1 MIVLCRD
8 IMNNINKMYVFIG
21 LFVMFL
27 VLFSCF
33 SFGFMG
39 WVWGGGVFYLLMFKV
54 NVFLYI

>member
-8 IMNNINKMYVFIG
+8 IMNNIYKMYVFIG

-39 WVWGGGVFYLLMFKV
+39 WGGGGVILFIDV
-54 NVFLYI
+54 